1 MIDMSL
7 ESQLTQLGLNEKE
20 SKIYLAALE
29 LGPSQISA
37 IAKKAE
43 INRITTYDN
52 IDLLKAKG
60 LISTLQKGKKRLYL
74 AAEPQTLAQLI
85 ESKNKILNNLMPHLQ
100 GLSNINRKKPII
112 QYFEGEEGMINLY
125 TKTLDAKNELLCF
138 GNEKHFYDLVLKKY
152 LPDYRLKR
160 KEKAIKAKIIIPD
173 TKRGRDT
180 KKTDK
185 QGFRE
190 TKLVDPKK
198 YALNV
203 YFLLYN
209 DSTIIISP
217 DDLIGLFIESKDIT
231 NTLKSFHRMLWDTYQ

>member
-1 MIDMSL
+1 M
-7 ESQLTQLGLNEKE
+7 
-20 SKIYLAALE
+20 
-29 LGPSQISA
+29 
-37 IAKKAE
+37 
-43 INRITTYDN
+43 
-52 IDLLKAKG
+52 
-60 LISTLQKGKKRLYL
+60 
-74 AAEPQTLAQLI
+74 
-85 ESKNKILNNLMPHLQ
+85 
-100 GLSNINRKKPII
+100 
-112 QYFEGEEGMINLY
+112 
-125 TKTLDAKNELLCF
+125 
-138 GNEKHFYDLVLKKY
+138 LKKY

-231 NTLKSFHRMLWDTYQ
+231 NTLRSFHRMLWDTYQ